1 MGKLNRLIDW
11 LIPDHLKA
19 TLYIYRK
26 AKVLTSIHLFVLAL
40 AVILW
45 VTTQVLTPENDLPLI
60 PGILLLL
67 FFIYAFKKWG
77 NLGLSGNLLAL
88 AWALTLIQSVFETGS
103 LYSDN
108 LLWLIVTP
116 LLAFLF
122 ASRLSGVLWSG
133 GLLGLLCYC
142 YVLEINKV
150 VSEQMHTLMF
160 DSTYYFISYFF
171 LFVAILAIILIF
183 KKGKEDI
190 ISMLQEQSR
199 KLSEQKKEI
208 TFQANELKKVGEA
221 LKSTN
226 HELEHFAY
234 AASHD
239 LKEPLRMINSYTTLI
254 QKSISSHLDKE
265 TKEYMGFVTNG
276 VGRMEKLLDD
286 LLEYSRL
293 GQKGQK
299 KKITDLNDILMIV
312 VNNLMVPMNQNR
324 AAVCTKPLPSIYSSS
339 TEMMQLFQNIISNA
353 IKFKKVD
360 TDPLVTISA
369 EEYGDQFYHFS
380 IEDNGIGIPEK
391 DQDRVFAI
399 FERLHNKSEFEG
411 TGIGLAT
418 CKKII
423 NNMGGKIWLSSVYGE
438 GTTFHF
444 TLPRSLDGDEY
455 LN

>member
-1 MGKLNRLIDW
+1 MGKLNRLINW
-11 LIPDHLKA
+11 LIPDQLKS

-26 AKVLTSIHLFVLAL
+26 AKVLTSIHLFVLVL
-40 AVILW
+40 AGVLW

-60 PGILLLL
+60 PGILLLTL
-67 FFIYAFKKWG
+67 FIYIFKKWG
-77 NLGLSGNLLAL
+77 NLSLSGNLLAL

-133 GLLGLLCYC
+133 GLLGLLSYC
-142 YVLEINKV
+142 YVLEVNR
-150 VSEQMHTLMF
+150 SPSGELYTLMF

-171 LFVAILAIILIF
+171 LFVAILAIIFIF

-190 ISMLQEQSR
+190 IKILQEQSSILR
-199 KLSEQKKEI
+199 QQKKEI
-208 TFQANELKKVGEA
+208 TYQANELKKVGEA

-239 LKEPLRMINSYTTLI
+239 LKEPLRMINSYTSLI
-254 QKSISSHLDKE
+254 KKKIDGQLDDS
-265 TKEYMGFVTNG
+265 TREYMGFVTNG
-276 VGRMEKLLDD
+276 VERMQKLLDD

-312 VNNLMVPMNQNR
+312 VSNLMVPMNQNQ

-353 IKFKKVD
+353 IKFKKAD
-360 TDPLVTISA
+360 TDPLVMVSA
-369 EEYGDQFYHFS
+369 KEYGEDFYHFS
-380 IEDNGIGIPEK
+380 IADNGIGIPEK
-391 DQDRVFAI
+391 DQERVFAI

-423 NNMGGKIWLSSVYGE
+423 NNMGGKIWLSSTYGE

>member
-11 LIPDHLKA
+11 LIPDQLKS

-26 AKVLTSIHLFVLAL
+26 ARVLTSIHLFVLVL
-40 AVILW
+40 AGVLW
-45 VTTQVLTPENDLPLI
+45 VTTQVLTPENDLPI
-60 PGILLLL
+60 VPGILLLSL
-67 FFIYAFKKWG
+67 FIYIFKKWG
-77 NLGLSGNLLAL
+77 NLSLSGNLLAL

-122 ASRLSGVLWSG
+122 ASRLSGALWSG
-133 GLLGLLCYC
+133 GLLGLLTYC
-142 YVLEINKV
+142 YVLEINKEP
-150 VSEQMHTLMF
+150 SEELHTLMF

-190 ISMLQEQSR
+190 ISTLQEQGR
-199 KLSEQKKEI
+199 KLNEQKKEI
-208 TFQANELKKVGEA
+208 TYQANELKKVGEA
-221 LKSTN
+221 LKNTN

-254 QKSISSHLDKE
+254 KKNIENQLDDS

-276 VGRMEKLLDD
+276 VERMQKLLDD

-312 VNNLMVPMNQNR
+312 VNNLMVPMSQNQ
-324 AAVCTKPLPSIYSSS
+324 AAVCAKPLPSIYSSS

-353 IKFKKVD
+353 IKFKKAD
-360 TDPLVTISA
+360 TNPLVMVSS
-369 EEYGDQFYHFS
+369 EEYGEDFYHFS
-380 IEDNGIGIPEK
+380 IADNGIGIPEK
-391 DQDRVFAI
+391 DQERVFAI
-399 FERLHNKSEFEG
+399 FERLHNKSEYEG

-423 NNMGGKIWLSSVYGE
+423 NNMGGKIWLSS
-438 GTTFHF
+438 T
-444 TLPRSLDGDEY
+444 
-455 LN
+455 